1 MTIKDYDSI
10 ADELDD
16 LLINHAKIIQKRTR
30 HKYKDQDIYNILQRW
45 SLGISVRWLE
55 REV

>member
-16 LLINHAKIIQKRTR
+16 LLINHAKIIQKRNR
-30 HKYKDQDIYNILQRW
+30 HKDQDIYIILESW
-45 SLGISVRWLE
+45 SLGISIRGIE
-55 REV
+55 IEV